1 MGLVIVFS
9 YEVYFLPCPSCLC
22 SLPCVL
28 VPWVCLQFVPRQTPP
43 CPRLSLSGSP
53 APSASMSHLFPVSL
67 ITCPIVSCPPLSV
80 FKFIFVLSVS
90 LCLFDVSFWILA
102 QLRILLGSV
111 LRLSYI
117 SGLSCTPASR
127 LHVSGL

>member
-1 MGLVIVFS
+1 MGLEIVFS

-28 VPWVCLQFVPRQTPP
+28 VPWVCSQFVPRQAPP

-53 APSASMSHLFPVSL
+53 APSASMSHQFPVSL

-80 FKFIFVLSVS
+80 FKFVFVLCSTRCCYVS
-90 LCLFDVSFWILA
+90 FDVSLDFCPYIGSCFQIPCKLDCLVTLHLA
-102 QLRILLGSV
+102 FM
-111 LRLSYI
+111 
-117 SGLSCTPASR
+117 
-127 LHVSGL
+127 